1 MNANLTIDL
10 MVAKAEHPRL
20 LRQLENA
27 RRVAEAE
34 SSTPPRAGILRGLG
48 RWLRAGIIRPRRR
61 PIGSGTAAITGAA
74 AVVHATGEAALPPT

>member
-10 MVAKAEHPRL
+10 MVAKAEQPRL
-20 LRQLENA
+20 LRQLEHA

-48 RWLRAGIIRPRRR
+48 RWLGAGIARPRRR
-61 PIGSGTAAITGAA
+61 AIGARPAA
-74 AVVHATGEAALPPT
+74 ARAVAVVRAAGEAALPPS